1 MSKEPKEIEMDPE
14 AKAILDE
21 NSKSPNKKA
30 LEALELQVKDFKEK
44 KEYYNTMY
52 LKAQG
57 AIEVLLQLEKEVNN
71 DG

>member
-14 AKAILDE
+14 A

-30 LEALELQVKDFKEK
+30 LELLQEQLKDYKEK
-44 KEYYNTMY
+44 KEYYDIMF

-57 AIEVLLQLEKEVNN
+57 AVEILLQLEKES
-71 DG
+71 DES